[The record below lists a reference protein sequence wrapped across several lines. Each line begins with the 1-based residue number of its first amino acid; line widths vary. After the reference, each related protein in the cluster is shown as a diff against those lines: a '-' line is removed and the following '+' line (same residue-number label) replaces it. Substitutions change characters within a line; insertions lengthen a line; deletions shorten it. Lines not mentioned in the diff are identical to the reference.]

1 MSTLYAALHK
11 LNPHRRAVFKE
22 LLKWFNIAL
31 ETNTLKA
38 VSEIHLLFLL
48 SLCTATENSDID
60 LLVDTTS
67 TKLTSLF
74 SLGKLYCE
82 LEDALGKNI
91 DLITVSAL
99 TQREQM
105 PSDKVF
111 RETILNERV
120 DIYVAA

>member
-1 MSTLYAALHK
+1 MIYTYEDLKRIIAPIAKQYGLPAVYLFGSYA
-11 LNPHRRAVFKE
+11 RG
-22 LLKWFNIAL
+22 
-31 ETNTLKA
+31 
-38 VSEIHLLFLL
+38 
-48 SLCTATENSDID
+48 TATEDSDID
-60 LLVDTTS
+60 LLVDTTG
-67 TKLTSLF
+67 TNLTSLF
-74 SLGKLYCE
+74 SLGKLYCD

-111 RETILNERV
+111 RETILSERM